1 MDFKQ
6 TSRRVFSGRNGK
18 LSLMPPPDRSPVI
31 ESNVSDLSFT
41 SIIDTS
47 FQKADN
53 GRATDEEL
61 LEHFEDIYLRWG
73 KFGPEGDVL
82 EIAELRFGHAYAYVL
97 TSVGNLTFRKGGMAT
112 DILVI
117 VKDQTGKR
125 WLVCIE
131 RKYNPAKG
139 CLAFPGGVI
148 DVVGTTM
155 EPPIITAMRELNEEI
170 ELEVVPEQEVSTSP
184 VPTSLLV
191 MVLGIGD
198 GYLPARMESIG
209 LFATDAHE
217 ECATTGTKR
226 IYQTFAYALVL
237 TMSSTLT
244 ADGVHA
250 LFKARDEVK
259 KLVIID
265 DSRFD
270 DIKNGSL
277 AFGFAHHTA
286 IFKEALRRELI

>member
-31 ESNVSDLSFT
+31 EGSVSDLSFT
-41 SIIDTS
+41 TIIDTS

-53 GRATDEEL
+53 GQATDEEL

-82 EIAELRFGHAYAYVL
+82 EIAELRFSHSYVYVL
-97 TSVGNLTFRKGGMAT
+97 TYIGNLTFRKGGTAT

-117 VKDQTGKR
+117 LKDQAGKR
-125 WLVCIE
+125 WLVCVE

-148 DVVGTTM
+148 DVVGFAM
-155 EPPIITAMRELNEEI
+155 EPPIITALRELNEEI
-170 ELEVVPEQEVSTSP
+170 GLEAVPEHTVSTAP
-184 VPTSLLV
+184 VPTSLPV
-191 MVLGIGD
+191 MVLGIED
-198 GYLPARMESIG
+198 GYLSARMESIG

-226 IYQTFAYALVL
+226 IYQTFAFALVIEMTRSL
-237 TMSSTLT
+237 TT
-244 ADGVHA
+244 ADVQA
-250 LFKARDEVK
+250 LFKKSDEVK
-259 KLVIID
+259 KLVIVD
-265 DSRFD
+265 ESRFG
-270 DIKNGSL
+270 DIKNGRL

-286 IFKEALRRELI
+286 IFREALRRELI